1 MLKPSIKTIT
11 VNTLLTVIL
20 VAAFVMSII
29 ITLSFRSLS
38 QKIVQNQA
46 LTVSEIIKAGL
57 TSHMKAG
64 IMDKREYFLEEIKS
78 VHNINSINIIRSP
91 EVDKQFG
98 IGNNLEKK
106 TDALTKTVFE
116 TKEPVFVLDEYSMT
130 PHIRAIIPYMAVSE
144 GNLVCTSCHNV
155 KEGAILGAVD
165 IELDLTEYRNI
176 ALWVISLILS
186 ISFMLMLLIIANIF
200 KTVQR
205 HVKAP
210 LESLVDKARE
220 AYLDNKPVDEKYFE
234 TIEFSN
240 VAKEINL
247 FNMDIINTQKLIKE
261 KNVELVSLN
270 NEIEETLRET
280 VFTMGVIEEQR
291 SKETKNHTKRV
302 TEYCKLIATKLDL
315 PERDVELVTAAAP
328 LHDIGKIAIT
338 DYILLK
344 SSKLTDEEFD
354 IMKAHTKIGHSMLVH
369 SKRDILQAAAI
380 IALQHHEKWDGSGY
394 PNGLKGEEIHIFGR
408 IVALAD
414 IFDALSTARSYKE
427 AWSMEKIID
436 IIKDGNGKHFDPAIV
451 NVFFEHMDEF
461 LKIKEKYGTA

>member
-20 VAAFVMSII
+20 VAAFVMTII

-38 QKIVQNQA
+38 QKIVKNQA
-46 LTVSEIIKAGL
+46 LTVSEVIKAGL

-64 IMDKREYFLEEIKS
+64 IMGKREYFLEEIKS
-78 VHNINSINIIRSP
+78 VHNINRINIIRSP
-91 EVDKQFG
+91 EVIKQFG
-98 IGNNLEKK
+98 IGNNLEREM
-106 TDALTKTVFE
+106 DALTKTVFE
-116 TKEPVFVLDEYSMT
+116 TKQPVFVLDEYSLT
-130 PHIRAIIPYMAVSE
+130 PHIRAIIPYAASSE
-144 GNLVCTSCHNV
+144 GKLICTSCHNV
-155 KEGAILGAVD
+155 NEGVVLGAVD

-186 ISFMLMLLIIANIF
+186 ISFMLMLLIIVNIF

-205 HVKAP
+205 HVKDP
-210 LESLVDKARE
+210 LETLVNKARE
-220 AYLDNKPVDEKYFE
+220 AYLDNKPVDEKHFE

-247 FNMDIINTQKLIKE
+247 FNLDIIKTQKLLEE
-261 KNVELVSLN
+261 KNVELVSMN
-270 NEIEETLRET
+270 DEIEETLRET
-280 VFTMGVIEEQR
+280 VFTMGVIEERR
-291 SKETKNHTKRV
+291 SKETNNHTKRV
-302 TEYCKLIATKLDL
+302 TEYCKLIATKLGL
-315 PERDVELVTAAAP
+315 PDRDVELVTAASP

-344 SSKLTDEEFD
+344 SSKLTEEEFD
-354 IMKAHTKIGHSMLVH
+354 IIKAHTKIGHSMLVH
-369 SKRDILQAAAI
+369 SRRDILQAAAI

-394 PNGLKGEEIHIFGR
+394 PNGLKGEEIHIYGR

-436 IIKDGNGKHFDPAIV
+436 IIKGEEGKHFDPAIV
-451 NVFFEHMDEF
+451 NIFFENIDGF
-461 LKIKEKYGTA
+461 VKIKEKYGTA

>member
-11 VNTLLTVIL
+11 VNTIITVIL
-20 VAAFVMSII
+20 VAAFVMTII

-38 QKIVQNQA
+38 QSIVKNQA

-64 IMDKREYFLEEIKS
+64 VMDKRAYFLEEIKF
-78 VHNINSINIIRSP
+78 VHNVNSINIIRSP
-91 EVDKQFG
+91 EVIKQYG
-98 IGNNLEKK
+98 AGNNLEKEM
-106 TDALTKTVFE
+106 DALTQTVFE
-116 TKEPVFVLDEYSMT
+116 AKQPVFVLDEYSLT
-130 PHIRAIIPYMAVSE
+130 PHIRAIIPYAATTE
-144 GNLVCTSCHNV
+144 GKLICTDCHNV
-155 KEGAILGAVD
+155 KKGTILGAVD
-165 IELDLTEYRNI
+165 IEMDLTEYRNI

-186 ISFMLMLLIIANIF
+186 ISFLLMLLIIANIF

-205 HVKAP
+205 HVKTP
-210 LESLVDKARE
+210 LESLVDKARV
-220 AYLDNKPVDEKYFE
+220 AYVDNKPVDEEHFE
-234 TIEFSN
+234 TIEFRN

-247 FNMDIINTQKLIKE
+247 FNLDIINTQKLIKE

-302 TEYCKLIATKLDL
+302 TEYCKLIATKLGL
-315 PERDVELVTAAAP
+315 PEREVELVTAASP

-344 SSKLTDEEFD
+344 SGKLTEEEFD
-354 IMKAHTKIGHSMLVH
+354 IIKTHTKIGHSMLVH

-380 IALQHHEKWDGSGY
+380 IALQHHEKWDGTGY
-394 PNGLKGEEIHIFGR
+394 PNGLKGEEIHIYGR

-414 IFDALSTARSYKE
+414 TFDALSTARSYKE
-427 AWSMEKIID
+427 AWSIEKTID
-436 IIKDGNGKHFDPAIV
+436 VIKKGKGKHLDPAIV
-451 NVFFEHMDEF
+451 NIFFENIDEF
-461 LKIKEKYGTA
+461 VKIREKYDTA